1 MYFNFHKYAIDLK
14 NNHFRFS
21 ESGKL
26 VQKMFQQIQEVIEI
40 ESSLV
45 CVLIDEVESLAFSR
59 NALSSNEP
67 SDAVRSVNST
77 LTQLDRIK
85 RFPNVLILTTSNLT
99 ASIDLAFL
107 DRADIVQYVGSPSVG
122 AIYRILFSALTEL
135 VQVGIVI
142 ETDDDDFKLERIN
155 SFIINKGEQQINSN
169 SGMIQLLRIS
179 ELCVGVSGRILR
191 KLPFLAHALFLKQK
205 ETVTMP
211 EYLAALKLA
220 VEKHLNDTG
229 NISKIDNLSGKHK

>member
-1 MYFNFHKYAIDLK
+1 MFEINSHSLFSKW
-14 NNHFRFS
+14 FS

-59 NALSSNEP
+59 NAISSNEP
-67 SDAVRSVNST
+67 SDSVRVVNAM

-107 DRADIVQYVGSPSVG
+107 DRADIVQYIGQPSVR
-122 AIYRILFSALTEL
+122 AIYKILSSALIEL
-135 VQVGIVI
+135 VKVGIVT
-142 ETDDDDFKLERIN
+142 ETDEGHQLKSITSLTTLDQVQICSPDSGAMKLL
-155 SFIINKGEQQINSN
+155 K
-169 SGMIQLLRIS
+169 IS

-191 KLPFLAHALFLKQK
+191 KLPFLAHAIFLKQK
-205 ETVTMP
+205 ETVTMQ
-211 EYLAALKLA
+211 EYLLALKLA
-220 VEKHLNDTG
+220 IEKHLFDTR
-229 NISKIDNLSGKHK
+229 NLKQVDNLSR